1 MNQTGAVYHEPGI
14 QHNNPFRVLRL
25 HASSPIRM
33 EIPSGGLPE
42 GSRDLRLLQQIII
55 KLLNYFESFNVT
67 AAAGF
72 IRVIQ

>member
-14 QHNNPFRVLRL
+14 RHNNRLRALRL
-25 HASSPIRM
+25 HASAPIRM
-33 EIPSGGLPE
+33 EIPSGKPPE

-55 KLLNYFESFNVT
+55 KLLNYFECFNVT